1 MACLSKEFKCKKKE
15 NAMVKL
21 STSNLLWY
29 IYQRNCE
36 VGYPTVISM
45 SQFCAEFP
53 EATHKDIINELDNLI
68 NGMHFIHRR
77 FLCVYDLTEEG
88 LEEALHLRN
97 FVVNPCKQVWWV
109 RVLQI
114 IVRKFFNLKKITAL
128 IFIVSSLSLTL
139 RAEVTNEAADSIS
152 GNVNCHIVDN
162 TQMEI
167 LKNRISLLERMFDSQ
182 KNQISQRC
190 AQEVARASDRLNIE
204 CAKQIGVVS
213 DKYESEFDRQS
224 GDLKS
229 QYEVA
234 YKNLRDDYD
243 KFTDRLGNWLTVI
256 GIFVALLG
264 VALPIVVVFFQ
275 YKSYERDLDKLRNE
289 MHQDRIKE
297 MRQLYKDCVAAQ
309 KMMLSKYV
317 LWFDNKLMAGATPA
331 NVQFLA
337 FSLSSIMLGFHQL
350 MECAMRSRDER
361 LVKEQIGA
369 FKCFFDK
376 VRQHPDQRVKNMWS
390 SASAGL
396 KTVVVKKDDESIRG
410 DYESVLKVGSESFE
424 WLESFYKDFASWKF
438 A

>member
-1 MACLSKEFKCKKKE
+1 
-15 NAMVKL
+15 MVKL

-53 EATHKDIINELDNLI
+53 EATRKDIINELDNLI

-114 IVRKFFNLKKITAL
+114 IVRRFYSLKKVTAL

-139 RAEVTNEAADSIS
+139 SAEVTNEAAVSIS
-152 GNVNCHIVDN
+152 GNLNGHIVYN

-167 LKNRISLLERMFDSQ
+167 LKNRISLLECMFDSQ
-182 KNQISQRC
+182 KNEISQRC
-190 AQEVARASDRLNIE
+190 AQEVARVSDRLNIE
-204 CAKQIGVVS
+204 CARQIGVVS

-224 GDLKS
+224 GDLKC

-243 KFTDRLGNWLTVI
+243 KFTDRLGNWLTGI
-256 GIFVALLG
+256 GIFVALFG
-264 VALPIVVVFFQ
+264 VVLPIVMTIIEHC
-275 YKSYERDLDKLRNE
+275 KTRAMLRWAR
-289 MHQDRIKE
+289 DRIGREIVVARNSQDCAMQIIRKDGVE
-297 MRQLYKDCVAAQ
+297 ALHMCLAQGIVWYDLMDKNDQNKNDVAMSLMSILLCFYKIIEASMRTNDEALVRREIQGFRKFADRWSTNDDTYPLKLQIWNIAVGNMKNAAQ
-309 KMMLSKYV
+309 GDY
-317 LWFDNKLMAGATPA
+317 
-331 NVQFLA
+331 Q
-337 FSLSSIMLGFHQL
+337 
-350 MECAMRSRDER
+350 
-361 LVKEQIGA
+361 
-369 FKCFFDK
+369 
-376 VRQHPDQRVKNMWS
+376 
-390 SASAGL
+390 
-396 KTVVVKKDDESIRG
+396 RG
-410 DYESVLKVGSESFE
+410 DYAKMLGENSDEFN
-424 WLESFYKDFASWKF
+424 WLMQFLDSCFHGKF
-438 A
+438 L

>member
-53 EATHKDIINELDNLI
+53 EATRKDIINELDNLI

-88 LEEALHLRN
+88 LEEALHLRK

-114 IVRKFFNLKKITAL
+114 IVRRFYSLKKVTAL
-128 IFIVSSLSLTL
+128 IFIVSLLSLTL
-139 RAEVTNEAADSIS
+139 SAEVTNEASVSIS
-152 GNVNCHIVDN
+152 GNVNGHIVDN

-182 KNQISQRC
+182 KNEISQRC
-190 AQEVARASDRLNIE
+190 AQEVARVSDRMNIE
-204 CAKQIGVVS
+204 CARQIGVIS

-264 VALPIVVVFFQ
+264 VGVPVIATFVQWKNIRDGIAAIEQGKEKELSILRKDSVKLLHMSLQQNVQSIDMGV
-275 YKSYERDLDKLRNE
+275 KLSDLD
-289 MHQDRIKE
+289 M
-297 MRQLYKDCVAAQ
+297 AAIICS
-309 KMMLSKYV
+309 LI
-317 LWFDNKLMAGATPA
+317 LCFDDL
-331 NVQFLA
+331 L
-337 FSLSSIMLGFHQL
+337 
-350 MECAMRSRDER
+350 ECAMRTKDE
-361 LVKEQIGA
+361 
-369 FKCFFDK
+369 
-376 VRQHPDQRVKNMWS
+376 S
-390 SASAGL
+390 
-396 KTVVVKKDDESIRG
+396 VVKDEVAAFRPFLNRWTSSDVAEI
-410 DYESVLKVGSESFE
+410 VNIWAKCKTLLKSAMNNKKNSSRRKAFAELLGENSETFK
-424 WLESFYKDFASWKF
+424 WLEGFYRKFAEWKF